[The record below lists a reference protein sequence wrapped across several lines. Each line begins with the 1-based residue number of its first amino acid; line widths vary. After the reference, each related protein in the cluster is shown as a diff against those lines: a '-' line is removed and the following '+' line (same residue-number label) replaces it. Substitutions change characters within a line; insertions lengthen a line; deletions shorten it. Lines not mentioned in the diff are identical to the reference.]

1 MSIVSVGLSII
12 AGWISTLLFD
22 DSLLGVGFGVIVLN
36 ILLLVTER
44 RTSSIEWNFFSA
56 RLSDSFLRCYPL
68 FHLVSLFSSSFIEEE
83 HQCWYYFLSTS
94 IVLIG
99 LEERSLQWLIVVGG
113 LRAIRQWNQT
123 GNKFLNSPDLAD
135 WINRDEHRLVLF
147 AVHSLC
153 SILFAVLL
161 KNRRV
166 MMMFFPILVWIFRWN
181 LFGFVDLFASLS
193 GMNCLLSFS
202 SWTSFVPLI
211 GYLLLL
217 VNRLSLNEFVFSLL
231 FLICRTHQSVLLLL
245 HWLVYRS
252 TDVQQ
257 APLAFLFSQ
266 AAFFHLVRPTSLSF
280 SFEDLSSFRAI
291 RILL

>member
-12 AGWISTLLFD
+12 AGWISSLLFD

-36 ILLLVTER
+36 ILLSRQR
-44 RTSSIEWNFFSA
+44 RTSSIDWNFFSD
-56 RLSDSFLRCYPL
+56 RLSHSFLRCYPL

-94 IVLIG
+94 IVLIA
-99 LEERSLQWLIVVGG
+99 LEERSLRWLIVVVG
-113 LRAIRQWNQT
+113 LRGIRQWNQT

-147 AVHSLC
+147 VLHSIC

-166 MMMFFPILVWIFRWN
+166 MMFLPILVWIFRWN
-181 LFGFVDLFASLS
+181 LFGFVELFASLS
-193 GMNCLLSFS
+193 GVNCLLLFS
-202 SWTSFVPLI
+202 SWTSFVPMI

-217 VNRLSLNEFVFSLL
+217 VNRLSLDEFVFSLL
-231 FLICRTHQSVLLLL
+231 FLLCRTHQSVLLLL
-245 HWLVYRS
+245 HWLFYRS
-252 TDVQQ
+252 TNVQR

-266 AAFFHLVRPTSLSF
+266 AAFFHLVRSTIF
-280 SFEDLSSFRAI
+280 SFRI
-291 RILL
+291 RRSLVI